1 MATESSEETKTITI
15 RVPVS
20 KLNALKQW
28 ASDNG
33 RSMQRQIVFELDN
46 ILKAGGYVAA
56 PKAGRK
62 K

>member
-1 MATESSEETKTITI
+1 MTTEPSEETKTITI

-20 KLNALKQW
+20 KLDALKQW
-28 ASDNG
+28 AADNG
-33 RSMQRQIVFELDN
+33 RSMQKQIVFELDN

-56 PKAGRK
+56 PKGSRK